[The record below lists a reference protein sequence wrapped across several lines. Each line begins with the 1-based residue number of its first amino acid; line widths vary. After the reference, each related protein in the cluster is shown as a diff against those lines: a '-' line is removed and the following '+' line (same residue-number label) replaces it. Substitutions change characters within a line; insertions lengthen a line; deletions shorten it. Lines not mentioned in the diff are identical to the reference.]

1 LVINNYKGTETL
13 TTTFN
18 FNENDSAYIRKV
30 FNTNPARTNS
40 GVDSAPLKYF
50 LGETFDR
57 HMKANITNDQTFAA
71 IVKLYNQNAVS
82 GSDHKADL
90 QSAQTPSIISCDL
103 GAGAQNLFTI
113 HALEQ
118 PGDWTN
124 RNIKVSIEDV
134 KRSTNESTDYGT
146 FSVVLRA
153 LSDSDNVV
161 RVIEQ
166 FNNCNLNPDSTNY
179 IARRI
184 GDSYQEWEASD
195 RRYMQKGNY
204 PAVSQFVRVAMNS
217 EVDAGLSNPA
227 LLPFGFRGIFKYA
240 DEDLKPSDTSGNWVT
255 GSVTVGSAVGGVFK
269 ASGSAPSCS
278 VAYPAPELRV
288 SASDG
293 DLSNPTD
300 AYFGFQTAKSAGSTV
315 FDRSTI
321 DLLRPR

>member
-1 LVINNYKGTETL
+1 
-13 TTTFN
+13 
-18 FNENDSAYIRKV
+18 
-30 FNTNPARTNS
+30 
-40 GVDSAPLKYF
+40 
-50 LGETFDR
+50 
-57 HMKANITNDQTFAA
+57 MKANITNDQTFAA

-227 LLPFGFRGIFKYA
+227 LLI
-240 DEDLKPSDTSGNWVT
+240 
-255 GSVTVGSAVGGVFK
+255 
-269 ASGSAPSCS
+269 
-278 VAYPAPELRV
+278 
-288 SASDG
+288 
-293 DLSNPTD
+293 
-300 AYFGFQTAKSAGSTV
+300 
-315 FDRSTI
+315 RS
-321 DLLRPR
+321 